1 MPAEIRHLIFSN
13 PEVTAAIRNY
23 CQKSG
28 QLIPDHVTTRLE
40 IGAENRPIVVI
51 SMNTGKHRR
60 QADLQI
66 AGEKLLAAL
75 ILFCHGK
82 RIPLPVRG
90 AKELCILKGLLT
102 VVIQLPMPQTLM
114 AQAG

>member
-13 PEVTAAIRNY
+13 PEVTSAIRNY
-23 CQKSG
+23 CLRSG
-28 QLIPDHVTTRLE
+28 QLIPDDVTTRLE
-40 IGAENRPIVVI
+40 VGAENKPIVTI
-51 SMNTGKHRR
+51 SVEAGKHRR
-60 QADLQI
+60 PVDLQV

-90 AKELCILKGLLT
+90 AKELCVLHGKLT
-102 VVIQLPMPQTLM
+102 VVIQLPMPHML
-114 AQAG
+114 AKAS

>member
-1 MPAEIRHLIFSN
+1 MPAEIRHLIFSD

-40 IGAENRPIVVI
+40 IGAENRPMVII
-51 SMNTGKHRR
+51 SMNAGKHRR
-60 QADLQI
+60 QADLHV

-82 RIPLPVRG
+82 KIPLPVRG
-90 AKELCILKGLLT
+90 AKDLCVLKGRLT
-102 VVIQLPMPQTLM
+102 VVVQLPMPQTLM
-114 AQAG
+114 AQAS